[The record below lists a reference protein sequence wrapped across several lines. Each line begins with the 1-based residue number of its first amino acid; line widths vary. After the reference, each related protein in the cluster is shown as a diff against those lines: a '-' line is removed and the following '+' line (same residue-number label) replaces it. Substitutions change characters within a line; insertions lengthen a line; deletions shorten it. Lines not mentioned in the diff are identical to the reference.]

1 MKTAA
6 LAAASGVLAA
16 VLAALA
22 APAQAQGQAHG
33 KGFANDAFSI
43 ELVGAPVC
51 FAVPASLRDA
61 AVCKGLPPL
70 GSSDIDTTQIG
81 LIAAGGIRRG
91 ANEPAAPGSIPIIGL
106 VQMFEVPASLVTH
119 PDAPYA
125 ERVAL
130 DATKT
135 ILAGLPSEARR
146 GKPAIRVD
154 TVDGLVVA
162 RTTVDVDDLT
172 PGTRASFFA
181 HIETATIFGRDAAYT
196 VVWSG
201 PASSSSS
208 LARLASEAT
217 KTMRLAPTQ
226 RPALREAPSN
236 DVNLLTKT
244 LLPLGVLALA
254 GAAIVRR
261 RRNKSGRLRAELW
274 PAHTD

>member
-6 LAAASGVLAA
+6 LVAASGVLT
-16 VLAALA
+16 LAALA
-22 APAQAQGQAHG
+22 APVQAQGQARG
-33 KGFANDAFSI
+33 KSFANDAFSI
-43 ELVGAPVC
+43 ELGGAPVC

-61 AVCKGLPPL
+61 AACKGLPPL

-106 VQMFEVPASLVTH
+106 VQMFEVPASLVNQ
-119 PDAPYA
+119 PDSPYA

-146 GKPAIRVD
+146 GKPAIRVE

-201 PASSSSS
+201 PASARAS
-208 LARLASEAT
+208 LAHLANDAT
-217 KTMRLAPTQ
+217 KTMRLAPSQ
-226 RPALREAPSN
+226 RPALREAPGSN
-236 DVNLLTKT
+236 VNLLTKT